1 MPRRVGRA
9 GLVALGAAL
18 ALAGCGGGGDDREA
32 VRSYI
37 SAANR
42 IQLDGTA
49 DLDAANAAY
58 TRFSRGRQ
66 LGPAAV
72 ERLRDTVDRL
82 RATREHLARL
92 DAPAQAAALRR
103 RLLAVFDRN
112 IALAGEA
119 ALLAAYIP
127 AASSAMAALPRY
139 GKALRRGLAGTGAAV
154 KQRALTTYARCLSG
168 LERRMRAL
176 SPPPVLLAAHRSQLL
191 RIDTARTLARRI
203 RDAVE
208 RNDGPA
214 VARLL
219 LRFRDVYTSSLLDRA
234 VQRAAFRAYRRRLL
248 GITTAV
254 GALQREE
261 QRLQRSLG

>member
-1 MPRRVGRA
+1 MLRRVRRA
-9 GLVALGAAL
+9 GLVALGAVL
-18 ALAGCGGGGDDREA
+18 TLAGCGGGGDDRKA
-32 VRSYI
+32 VRTYI
-37 SAANR
+37 SDANR

-49 DLDAANAAY
+49 DLAAANAAY
-58 TRFSRGRQ
+58 ARFSRGKR

-82 RATREHLARL
+82 RATRARLDRL
-92 DAPAQAAALRR
+92 DAPAQAASLRL

-119 ALLAAYIP
+119 ALLAVYIP
-127 AASSAMAALPRY
+127 AASSTMAALPRF
-139 GKALRRGLAGTGAAV
+139 GAALRRGLARSGAAV
-154 KQRALTTYARCLSG
+154 KERALSTYARRLAG
-168 LERRMRAL
+168 LERRMRGLA
-176 SPPPVLLAAHRSQLL
+176 PPQVLLAAHRSQLL
-191 RIDTARTLARRI
+191 RIDTARTLAGRL
-203 RDAVE
+203 RDAVG

-234 VQRAAFRAYRRRLL
+234 VQRAAVRAYRKRLL

-254 GALQREE
+254 GALQQEE